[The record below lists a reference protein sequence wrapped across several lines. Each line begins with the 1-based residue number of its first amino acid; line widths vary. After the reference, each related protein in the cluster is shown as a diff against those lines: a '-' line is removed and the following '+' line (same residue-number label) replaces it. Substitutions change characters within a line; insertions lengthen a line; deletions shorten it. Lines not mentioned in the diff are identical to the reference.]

1 MFASKA
7 KINMW
12 AECGDDYYFG
22 RDGET
27 VDYEMAMSFYKKAAE
42 KKHPHACYMF
52 GVCLEK
58 GYGIEKDKP
67 AAKDWYEKAAEYGD
81 ENARKRLAEGGLN
94 DDELEYS
101 SRLLS
106 YLQQEAEINGFWM
119 QNAVGQR
126 DIDCIMTKMSLP
138 IGSNDALTH
147 RDFEKLLKDR
157 RKNGLSGNG
166 DYAVLTLALL
176 AIKARLGENALFH
189 SDTVRAYLT
198 DLLPQINEMR
208 QLSALVFGT
217 DAINFLRN
225 EPHKALDKLKARGIS
240 SYEAER
246 LIECFAVAFA
256 VTVEYMEP
264 IKPINK

>member
-22 RDGET
+22 RDGEM

-58 GYGIEKDKP
+58 GYGIEKDKL
-67 AAKDWYEKAAEYGD
+67 AAKDWYEKAAEYGS
-81 ENARKRLAEGGLN
+81 ENARKRLAEGGLS
-94 DDELEYS
+94 DDEFEYS

-106 YLQQEAEINGFWM
+106 YLQQEAEINGFWL

-126 DIDCIMTKMSLP
+126 DIDRIIEKLSLP
-138 IGSNDALTH
+138 IRDNALTH
-147 RDFEKLLKDR
+147 KELEKLLKDR
-157 RKNGLSGNG
+157 RKNGLSDNG

-176 AIKARLGENALFH
+176 AIKARLGENALF
-189 SDTVRAYLT
+189 DGNTVRAYLT
-198 DLLPQINEMR
+198 DLLPKTNEMR
-208 QLSALVFGT
+208 RLSALVFDT

-225 EPHKALDKLKARGIS
+225 EPHKALAKLKARGIS

-264 IKPINK
+264 INK